1 MIIDFSEKK
10 FKAEVINMVRPLG
23 LSKTQIE
30 QVVAQALLAV
40 RRSSKSVNNA

>member
-1 MIIDFSEKK
+1 MIIEFSEKK

-23 LSKTQIE
+23 LSKGQIE

-40 RRSSKSVNNA
+40 RRSSKPVKM